1 MGKLMIRRVSLF
13 GFRTAFGGGKS
24 TGFCCIYNTIEDLE
38 KFEPKHRVI
47 RNGLKEKVES
57 SRKQRKEAKERK
69 KLEVLV
75 VVLHF
80 IKLKKLTS
88 KYEVFNLNIHWAISV
103 ISTLKKIKMLVI
115 FMGIIFSFS
124 PKIYFV
130 E

>member
-57 SRKQRKEAKERK
+57 SRTQRK

-88 KYEVFNLNIHWAISV
+88 KYDMFNLNIHWAISV
-103 ISTLKKIKMLVI
+103 ISTLKKIKMLMI
-115 FMGIIFSFS
+115 FRGIIFSFS